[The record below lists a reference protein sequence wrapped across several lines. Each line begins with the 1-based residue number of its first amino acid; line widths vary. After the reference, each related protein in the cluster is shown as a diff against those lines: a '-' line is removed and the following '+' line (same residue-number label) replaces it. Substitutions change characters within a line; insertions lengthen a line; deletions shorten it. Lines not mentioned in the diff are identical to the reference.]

1 MRRERTVL
9 TEEFSQS
16 SKALAQSRIDA
27 SEARDG
33 LARMR
38 GLLEDQQQE
47 NTELVARVTTQ
58 STELV
63 ALRDTA
69 TEMRSK
75 LNMSELLQQQV
86 QCVCVC
92 VYWVMASLI
101 EQPFVNEAVV
111 APHQLL
117 TAVHLQQRIAK
128 Q

>member
-1 MRRERTVL
+1 ML
-9 TEEFSQS
+9 TEEFSRS
-16 SKALAQSRIDA
+16 SKALAQSRIDV

-33 LARMR
+33 LARIR

-92 VYWVMASLI
+92 VCTGLWL
-101 EQPFVNEAVV
+101 
-111 APHQLL
+111 H
-117 TAVHLQQRIAK
+117 
-128 Q
+128 

>member
-1 MRRERTVL
+1 ML
-9 TEEFSQS
+9 TEEFSRS
-16 SKALAQSRIDA
+16 SKALAQSRIDV

>member
-1 MRRERTVL
+1 ML
-9 TEEFSQS
+9 TEEFSRS
-16 SKALAQSRIDA
+16 SKALAQSRIDV

-33 LARMR
+33 LARIR

>member
-1 MRRERTVL
+1 ML
-9 TEEFSQS
+9 TEEFSRS
-16 SKALAQSRIDA
+16 SKALAQARIDA

-33 LARMR
+33 LARIR

-92 VYWVMASLI
+92 TGLWL
-101 EQPFVNEAVV
+101 
-111 APHQLL
+111 H
-117 TAVHLQQRIAK
+117 
-128 Q
+128 

>member
-1 MRRERTVL
+1 ML

>member
-1 MRRERTVL
+1 MQRERTVL

-16 SKALAQSRIDA
+16 SKALAQSRIDV

-33 LARMR
+33 LARIR